1 MIQFLKD
8 DIVASNEGTA
18 LDDIVIDDVKNWKKL
33 VSIEIGMTAKTFLS
47 ELNKNDRKGS
57 LMNVRTAL
65 GEKKKKSTV

>member
-18 LDDIVIDDVKNWKKL
+18 LDDIVIDDVKNWKL

-47 ELNKNDRKGS
+47 ELNKNDKKGS